1 MYMAR
6 ILVIAEQRNGKLS
19 EATLE
24 LCKAAKEIASGLGAT
39 PAAAV
44 FYKDDSIAKEV
55 ANYIPEV
62 FAVVDAKLA
71 SYDADLFVQA
81 VKAVVEAQDVKG
93 VLIPH
98 SYDGVDY
105 AGKAALAIG
114 AGIVSNC
121 NKAAVEGGTVV
132 FTRNTY
138 NGKIQEQ
145 RSVKTDKFVATFEKG
160 AYDKEAAGGAG
171 SVTAVS
177 VSLTDS
183 RRKIKE
189 VIATMAGSVD
199 ISQAKIIVSGGRGTK
214 EKDKYNDVIVNLA
227 KKLGGEYGASR
238 PVVDAG
244 WTDAARQVGQ
254 SGKTVVPVLYVAAGI
269 SGAIQHVAGMKGSQC
284 IVAINKDP
292 EAPIFNIATYGIV
305 GDLFEV
311 IPAMM
316 EALG

>member
-1 MYMAR
+1 MAK
-6 ILVIAEQRNGKLS
+6 ILVIAEQRKGKLS
-19 EATLE
+19 ESTLE
-24 LCKAAKEIASGLGAT
+24 LCKAAKTIAEGLGAT
-39 PAAAV
+39 PAAAA
-44 FYKDDSIAKEV
+44 FYKDDSIANEV
-55 ANYIPEV
+55 AKYIPEV
-62 FAVVDAKLA
+62 FSVVDAKLENY
-71 SYDADLFVQA
+71 SADGFAQA
-81 VKAVVEAQDVKG
+81 IKAVVDSQDVKG
-93 VLIPH
+93 VLIAH
-98 SYDGVDY
+98 SYDGIDL
-105 AGKAALAIG
+105 AAKVAMVMG

-121 NKAAVEGGTVV
+121 NKVAVSGGQLV

-138 NGKIQEQ
+138 NGKIQEE

-160 AYDKEAAGGAG
+160 AFDKEAAGGAG
-171 SVTAVS
+171 KVTAVS
-177 VSLTDS
+177 ASIGEIRTKFKGFVETQ
-183 RRKIKE
+183 
-189 VIATMAGSVD
+189 AGSVD
-199 ISQAKIIVSGGRGTK
+199 ITQAKIIVSGGRGTK

-227 KKLGGEYGASR
+227 KKLGGEYAASR

-254 SGKTVVPVLYVAAGI
+254 SGKTVTPQLYLACGI

>member
-1 MYMAR
+1 MAR
-6 ILVIAEQRNGKLS
+6 ILIVAEHRKGKLS
-19 EATLE
+19 DATLE
-24 LCKAAKEIASGLGAT
+24 LCKAAKAIAAALGAQ

-44 FYKDDSIAKEV
+44 MYKDDSLANEIAK
-55 ANYIPEV
+55 YIPEV
-62 FAVVDAKLA
+62 FSVVDGKLEN
-71 SYDADLFVQA
+71 YTPDLYTAA
-81 VKAVVEAQDVKG
+81 VKAVVDSQDVKG
-93 VLIPH
+93 VLLAH
-98 SYDGVDY
+98 SYDGVDF
-105 AGKAALAIG
+105 ASSVALAIG

-121 NKAAVEGGTVV
+121 NKFENQGGTMV
-132 FTRNTY
+132 FNRNTY

-145 RSVKTDKFVATFEKG
+145 KSVKTDKFVATFEKG
-160 AYDKEAAGGAG
+160 AFDKEAAGGAG
-171 SVTAVS
+171 KVTAVS
-177 VSLTDS
+177 ASLGDS
-183 RRKIKE
+183 KRKVKE
-189 VIATMAGSVD
+189 IIATMAGSVD
-199 ISQAKIIVSGGRGTK
+199 ITQAKVIVAGGRGTK

-227 KKLGGEYGASR
+227 KKLGGEYAASR

-254 SGKTVVPVLYVAAGI
+254 SGKTVAPVLYLAAGI
-269 SGAIQHVAGMKGSQC
+269 SGAIQHVAGMKGAQC